1 MQLHRI
7 LSLGLPLVMLGT
19 VSVAAQQ
26 TRTITGT
33 LNDSLGGTPLPAG
46 SVTLRGTTLGANVRS
61 NGQFTITGA
70 PAAAVTLVARSLG
83 YKRREVEVPA
93 GTNNVTI
100 ALERDVLRIDQVV
113 ITGQATTIERRS
125 APNAIAT
132 VDATELAAVPTVSVE
147 QQLVGKVAGA
157 DIQQNSGA
165 PGGGVQ
171 VRLRGVT
178 SVNADAQPL
187 YVVDGAIVSDI
198 AIPSNQNAVT
208 NAAGGSNAASNQ
220 DAQVNRIADLNP
232 NDIESIEI
240 LKGASASAIYG
251 GRASNGVVIITTKR
265 GRTGAASVSF
275 RQRLGFAQTSNRL
288 GTRRFNTAAEVDAA
302 FGAGTAARVG
312 FQPGTFFDT
321 EKFLTEG
328 NQPSRETFVTVS
340 GGSEGTQYFASA
352 QLQEEQGVV
361 INTLARREALR
372 LNLDQRFGANFI
384 SGLSTNILHTK
395 ASRGLTN
402 NDNTATSFWYS
413 LAFTPSILDLRQR
426 PDGTFPENPFTA
438 SNALQTATLM
448 KNNEDVY
455 RIISSYR
462 GTYTPLTTTSQS
474 LRFTGVAGADY
485 FTQKNAL
492 FFPPE
497 LQFEDDDGQI
507 GSSLLSN
514 SDNLNLNFDLNGVHA
529 WTPESFRAT
538 TSAGLQFV
546 RRDLDIARIT
556 SRNLVGGQQN
566 VDAGT
571 TIGVGQNRQRVNNLG
586 VFAQEE
592 IQTLGEQLI
601 VTFGVRADQSSL
613 NADAAKLYVFPK
625 AAAAYRFGRVSV
637 FDELKLRAAYGESG
651 NEPLYGQRFTP
662 LVATINIGGLPGLV
676 VGGVTGSK
684 DLKPERQ
691 REVEGGIDAT
701 VWAGRASLEA
711 SVYRKTINDLLLTRE
726 LATSTGFNQEIF
738 NGGELQTNGVEL
750 AVGLVPV
757 QNAALNWVFRTT
769 YSSNSSEI
777 TQLPVPSF
785 QTGGFGTSLGVF
797 QIETGKS
804 PTQIVGLDTTNT
816 GEVVTRQIGE
826 ANPDFR
832 MSFSNEVTWRSFSAR
847 ALVEWQK
854 GGDIIN
860 LTKLLYDFGQVTK
873 DYADPISGSTE
884 TVGERRLAGF
894 GRHAATYVEDGSYVK
909 MREISVSYD
918 VPRSLTNGIWGGIRS
933 ARVSLSGRNLL
944 RWTDYTGLDPEVSN
958 FGNQAVARN
967 IDVAPYPPSRAY
979 FLSFDII
986 F

>member
-1 MQLHRI
+1 M
-7 LSLGLPLVMLGT
+7 
-19 VSVAAQQ
+19 AQQ
-26 TRTITGT
+26 TRTVTGT
-33 LNDSLGGTPLPAG
+33 LRDSLGGGPLAAG
-46 SVTLRGTTLGANVRS
+46 SISVRGTTLGANVRS
-61 NGQFTITGA
+61 DGQFTLVNV
-70 PAAAVTLVARSLG
+70 PAGPVTIVARSLG
-83 YKRREVEVPA
+83 YKRREIELPA
-93 GTNNVTI
+93 GATSVTI
-100 ALERDVLRIDQVV
+100 SLERDVLRIDQVV

-132 VDATELAAVPTVSVE
+132 VDASELATVPTVSVE

-198 AIPSNQNAVT
+198 AIASNQNAVT
-208 NAAGGSNAASNQ
+208 NAAGGSNSASNQ

-275 RQRLGFAQTSNRL
+275 RQRLGLSQVANRL
-288 GTRRFNTAAEVDAA
+288 GTRRFATAAEVDAA
-302 FGAGTAARVG
+302 YGAGTAASVN
-312 FQPGTFFDT
+312 FQPGSFFDN

-328 NQPSRETFVTVS
+328 NQPMRETFLTVS

-352 QLQEEQGVV
+352 QLQDEEGVV
-361 INTLARREALR
+361 LNTLARREALR
-372 LNLDQRFGANFI
+372 LNLDQRFGTSFLG
-384 SGLSTNILHTK
+384 GLSTNILHTK

-402 NDNTATSFWYS
+402 NDNASTSFWYS
-413 LAFTPSILDLRQR
+413 LAFTPSIIDLRR
-426 PDGTFPENPFTA
+426 KPDGTFPTNPFTA
-438 SNALQTATLM
+438 SNALQTASLM
-448 KNNEDVY
+448 KNDEDVY

-462 GTYTPLTTTSQS
+462 GTYTPLTTASQS
-474 LRFTGVAGADY
+474 IRLTGIAAADY

-497 LQFEDDDGQI
+497 LQFEDDDGQV
-507 GSSLLSN
+507 GTSLLSN
-514 SDNLNLNFDLNGVHA
+514 SDNLNLNFDLNAVHA
-529 WTPESFRAT
+529 WSPANFHAT

-546 RRDLDIARIT
+546 RRDLDISRIT

-566 VDAGT
+566 IDAGT
-571 TIGVGQNRQRVNNLG
+571 TIGVNQQRQRVNNLG
-586 VFAQEE
+586 LFAQEE
-592 IQTLGEQLI
+592 LQALGEQLI

-613 NADAAKLYVFPK
+613 NANADKLYVFPK
-625 AAAAYRFGRVSV
+625 VAAAYRFGSFRM
-637 FDELKLRAAYGESG
+637 FDELKIRAAYGESG

-662 LVATINIGGLPGLV
+662 LTATINIGGLPGLV

-691 REVEGGIDAT
+691 HEVEGGFDAT
-701 VWAGRASLEA
+701 LAGGRANVEA

-726 LATSTGFNQEIF
+726 LATSSGFNQEIF

-750 AVGLVPV
+750 TLGLVPL
-757 QNAALNWVFRTT
+757 QTAALNWILRTT
-769 YSSNSSEI
+769 YSTNSSEI
-777 TQLPVPSF
+777 TQLPVPTF

-797 QIETGKS
+797 QIEKGKS
-804 PTQIVGLDTTNT
+804 PTQIVGLDTTNA
-816 GEVVTRQIGE
+816 GEVVTRAIGE

-832 MSFSNEVTWRSFSAR
+832 MAFSNDVTWRGFSAR
-847 ALVEWQK
+847 ALFEWQK
-854 GGDIIN
+854 GGDVIN
-860 LTKLLYDFGQVTK
+860 LTKLLYDFGQVTE
-873 DYADPISGSTE
+873 DYAKPFNGSQ
-884 TVGERRLAGF
+884 TVGEHRLAGF
-894 GRHAATYVEDGSYVK
+894 GKHAATYVEDGSYVK
-909 MREISVSYD
+909 MREISVAYD
-918 VPRSLTNGIWGGIRS
+918 LPRSLTNSIWGGIRS
-933 ARVSLSGRNLL
+933 ARVSFSGRNLL

-967 IDVAPYPPSRAY
+967 VDVAPYPPSRA
-979 FLSFDII
+979 FMISFD
-986 F
+986 FVF

>member
-1 MQLHRI
+1 MKPRVL
-7 LSLGLPLVMLGT
+7 LVSLFLVMLSATG
-19 VSVAAQQ
+19 AKAQ
-26 TRTITGT
+26 TRTVTGT
-33 LNDSLGGTPLPAG
+33 LRDSLGGAPLAAG
-46 SVTLRGTTLGANVRS
+46 SISVRGTTLGASVRS
-61 NGQFTITGA
+61 DGQFTLVNV
-70 PAAAVTLVARSLG
+70 PAGAVTIAARSLG
-83 YKRREVEVPA
+83 YKRREIELPA
-93 GTNNVTI
+93 GATSVTI
-100 ALERDVLRIDQVV
+100 SLERDVLRIDQVV

-132 VDATELAAVPTVSVE
+132 VDAAALATVPTVSVE

-198 AIPSNQNAVT
+198 AIASNQNAVT
-208 NAAGGSNAASNQ
+208 GAAGGSNSASNQ

-275 RQRLGFAQTSNRL
+275 RQRLGFSQVANRL
-288 GTRRFNTAAEVDAA
+288 GTRRFATAAEVDAA
-302 FGAGTAARVG
+302 LGAGKAASVN
-312 FQPGTFFDT
+312 FQPGNFFDN

-328 NQPSRETFVTVS
+328 NKPLRETFLTVS

-352 QLQEEQGVV
+352 QLQDEEGVV
-361 INTLARREALR
+361 LNTLARREALR
-372 LNLDQRFGANFI
+372 LNLDQRFGANFL

-395 ASRGLTN
+395 AARGLTN
-402 NDNTATSFWYS
+402 NDNSSTSFWYS
-413 LAFTPSILDLRQR
+413 LAFTPSIIDLRRR
-426 PDGTFPENPFTA
+426 PDGTFPTNPFTA

-448 KNNEDVY
+448 KNDEDVY
-455 RIISSYR
+455 RFISSYR
-462 GTYTPLTTTSQS
+462 GTYTPLTTASQS
-474 LRFTGVAGADY
+474 IRLTGIAAADY

-497 LQFEDDDGQI
+497 LQFEDDDGQV
-507 GSSLLSN
+507 GTSLLSN
-514 SDNLNLNFDLNGVHA
+514 SDNLNLNFDLNAVHA
-529 WTPESFRAT
+529 WSPASFHAT

-546 RRDLDIARIT
+546 RRDLDISRIS

-566 VDAGT
+566 IDAGT
-571 TIGVGQNRQRVNNLG
+571 TIGVAQQRQRVNNLG

-592 IQTLGEQLI
+592 LQALGDQLI

-613 NADAAKLYVFPK
+613 NANADKLYVFPK
-625 AAAAYRFGRVSV
+625 VAAAYRLGGLKL
-637 FDELKLRAAYGESG
+637 FDDLKLRAAYGESG

-662 LVATINIGGLPGLV
+662 LTATINIGGLPGLV

-691 REVEGGIDAT
+691 HEVEGGVDAT
-701 VWAGRASLEA
+701 LWAGRANVEA

-726 LATSTGFNQEIF
+726 LATSSGFNQEIF

-750 AVGLVPV
+750 TLGLVPL
-757 QNAALNWVFRTT
+757 QTAALNWILRTT
-769 YSSNSSEI
+769 YSTNSSEI
-777 TQLPVPSF
+777 TQLPVPTF

-797 QIETGKS
+797 QIEKGKS
-804 PTQIVGLDTTNT
+804 PTQIVGLDTTNA
-816 GEVVTRQIGE
+816 GEVVTRAIGE

-832 MSFSNEVTWRSFSAR
+832 MSFSNDVTWRGFSAR
-847 ALVEWQK
+847 ALFEWQK
-854 GGDIIN
+854 GGDVIN
-860 LTKLLYDFGQVTK
+860 LTKLLYDFGQVTE
-873 DYADPISGSTE
+873 DYAKPFNGSQ
-884 TVGERRLAGF
+884 TVGEHRLAGF
-894 GRHAATYVEDGSYVK
+894 GKHAATYVEDGSYVK
-909 MREISVSYD
+909 MREISLAYD
-918 VPRSLTNGIWGGIRS
+918 LPRSMTNAIWGGIRS
-933 ARVSLSGRNLL
+933 ARVSFSGRNLL

-967 IDVAPYPPSRAY
+967 VDVAPYPPSRA
-979 FLSFDII
+979 FMISFDIV

>member
-1 MQLHRI
+1 MKPRVL
-7 LSLGLPLVMLGT
+7 LVSLFLVMLSAAG
-19 VSVAAQQ
+19 AMAQQ
-26 TRTITGT
+26 TRTVTGT
-33 LNDSLGGTPLPAG
+33 LRDSLGGGPLAAG
-46 SVTLRGTTLGANVRS
+46 SVSVRGTTLGANVRS
-61 NGQFTITGA
+61 DGQFTIVNV
-70 PAAAVTLVARSLG
+70 PASAVTIVARSLG
-83 YKRREVEVPA
+83 YKRREIELPA
-93 GTNNVTI
+93 GATSVTI
-100 ALERDVLRIDQVV
+100 SLERDVLRIDQVV

-132 VDATELAAVPTVSVE
+132 VDASELATVPTVSVE

-198 AIPSNQNAVT
+198 AIASNQNAVT

-220 DAQVNRIADLNP
+220 DGQVNRIADLNP

-275 RQRLGFAQTSNRL
+275 RQRLGISQVANRL
-288 GTRRFNTAAEVDAA
+288 GTRRFATAAEVDAA
-302 FGAGTAARVG
+302 YGAGTAASVN
-312 FQPGTFFDT
+312 FQPGNFFDN

-328 NQPSRETFVTVS
+328 SQPMRETFVTVS

-352 QLQEEQGVV
+352 QLQDEEGVV
-361 INTLARREALR
+361 LNTLARREALR
-372 LNLDQRFGANFI
+372 LNLDQRFGTSFLG
-384 SGLSTNILHTK
+384 GLSTNVLHTK
-395 ASRGLTN
+395 SARGLTN
-402 NDNTATSFWYS
+402 NDNASTSFWYS
-413 LAFTPSILDLRQR
+413 LAFTPSIIDLRR
-426 PDGTFPENPFTA
+426 KPDGTFPTNPFTA

-448 KNNEDVY
+448 KNDEDVY

-462 GTYTPLTTTSQS
+462 GTYTPLTTASQS
-474 LRFTGVAGADY
+474 IRLTGIAAADY
-485 FTQKNAL
+485 FAQKNAL

-497 LQFEDDDGQI
+497 LQFEDDDGQV
-507 GSSLLSN
+507 GTSLLSN
-514 SDNLNLNFDLNGVHA
+514 SDNLNLNFDLNAVHA
-529 WTPESFRAT
+529 WSPASFHAT

-566 VDAGT
+566 IDAGT
-571 TIGVGQNRQRVNNLG
+571 TIGVGQQRQRVNNLG
-586 VFAQEE
+586 IFAQEE
-592 IQTLGEQLI
+592 LQALGEKLI

-613 NADAAKLYVFPK
+613 NANADKLYVFPK
-625 AAAAYRFGRVSV
+625 VAAAYRFGTFRM
-637 FDELKLRAAYGESG
+637 FDELKVRAAYGESG

-662 LVATINIGGLPGLV
+662 LTATINIGGLPGLV

-691 REVEGGIDAT
+691 HEVEGGFDAT
-701 VWAGRASLEA
+701 VAGGRANIEA

-726 LATSTGFNQEIF
+726 LATSSGFNQEIF

-750 AVGLVPV
+750 TVGLVPL
-757 QNAALNWVFRTT
+757 QTAALNWIFRTT
-769 YSSNSSEI
+769 YSTNSSEI
-777 TQLPVPSF
+777 TQLPVPTF

-797 QIETGKS
+797 QIEKGKS
-804 PTQIVGLDTTNT
+804 PTQIVGLDTTNA
-816 GEVVTRQIGE
+816 GEVVTRAIGE

-832 MSFSNEVTWRSFSAR
+832 MAFSNDVTWRGFSAR
-847 ALVEWQK
+847 ALFEWQK
-854 GGDIIN
+854 GGDVIN
-860 LTKLLYDFGQVTK
+860 LTKLLYDFGQSTE
-873 DYADPISGSTE
+873 DYAKPFNASE
-884 TVGERRLAGF
+884 TVGEHRLAGF
-894 GRHAATYVEDGSYVK
+894 GKHAATYVEDGSYVK
-909 MREISVSYD
+909 MREISVAYD
-918 VPRSLTNGIWGGIRS
+918 LPRSLTNGIWSGIRS
-933 ARVSLSGRNLL
+933 ARVSFSGRNLL

-967 IDVAPYPPSRAY
+967 VDVAPYPPSRA
-979 FLSFDII
+979 FMISFD
-986 F
+986 FVF

>member
-1 MQLHRI
+1 
-7 LSLGLPLVMLGT
+7 MLT
-19 VSVAAQQ
+19 AASATAQQ
-26 TRTITGT
+26 TRTVTGV
-33 LNDSLGGTPLPAG
+33 LRDSLGDGPLPSG
-46 SVTLRGTTLGANVRS
+46 SVTVRGTTLGANVRS
-61 NGQFTITGA
+61 NGQFTVTSV
-70 PAAAVTLVARSLG
+70 PAGPVTLIARSLG
-83 YKRREVEVPA
+83 YKRREVELPA
-93 GTNNVTI
+93 GVTSINI

-113 ITGQATTIERRS
+113 VTGQATTIERRS

-132 VDATELAAVPTVSVE
+132 VDASELAAVPTVSVE

-265 GRTGAASVSF
+265 GRSGAASVSF
-275 RQRLGFAQTSNRL
+275 RQRLGFSQVANRM
-288 GTRRFNTAAEVDAA
+288 GTRRFATAAEVDDAY
-302 FGAGTAARVG
+302 GPGTAASVN
-312 FQPGTFFDT
+312 FQPGTFFDN
-321 EKFLTEG
+321 EKFLTDG
-328 NQPSRETFVTVS
+328 NQPVRETFLTVS
-340 GGSEGTQYFASA
+340 GGNEATQYFASA
-352 QLQEEQGVV
+352 QLQEEDGVV

-384 SGLSTNILHTK
+384 GALSTNVLHTK
-395 ASRGLTN
+395 AARGLTN
-402 NDNTATSFWYS
+402 NDNTSTSFWYS
-413 LAFTPSILDLRQR
+413 LAFTPSIIDLREQ

-438 SNALQTATLM
+438 SNSLQTASLM
-448 KNNEDVY
+448 KNDEDVY

-462 GTYTPLTTTSQS
+462 GTYTPLTTSSQS
-474 LRFTGVAGADY
+474 VRLTGVAAADY
-485 FTQKNAL
+485 FAQKNAL

-507 GSSLLSN
+507 GSSLLSH
-514 SDNLNLNFDLNGVHA
+514 SDNLNLNFDINAVHA
-529 WTPESFRAT
+529 WTPANFRAQ

-586 VFAQEE
+586 LFAQEE
-592 IQTLGEQLI
+592 LQTLGDQLI
-601 VTFGVRADQSSL
+601 FTFGVRADQSSL
-613 NADAAKLYVFPK
+613 NADAKKLYVFPK
-625 AAAAYRFGRVSV
+625 AAVAYRFGRVTL

-662 LVATINIGGLPGLV
+662 LLANINIGGLPGLV

-691 REVEGGIDAT
+691 REVEGGVDAT
-701 VWAGRASLEA
+701 LWQGRATVEA
-711 SVYRKTINDLLLTRE
+711 SVYRKTITDLLLTRE

-738 NGGELQTNGVEL
+738 NGGELRTDGVEL
-750 AVGLVPV
+750 SLGLLPI
-757 QNAALNWVFRTT
+757 QTNALNWIFRTT
-769 YSSNSSEI
+769 YSKNSSEI

-797 QIETGKS
+797 QIERGKS

-816 GEVVTRQIGE
+816 GEVFTGPIGE

-832 MSFSNEVTWRSFSAR
+832 MSFSNDVTWRGFTAR
-847 ALVEWQK
+847 ALFEWQK
-854 GGDIIN
+854 GGDVIN
-860 LTKLLYDFGQVTK
+860 LTKLLYDFGQTTE
-873 DYADPISGSTE
+873 DYADPFNSSE
-884 TVGERRLAGF
+884 TVGEHRLAGF

-909 MREISVSYD
+909 MREISLSYD
-918 VPRSLTNGIWGGIRS
+918 VPRSFTNSIWGGIRS
-933 ARVSLSGRNLL
+933 ARISLSGRNLL

-967 IDVAPYPPSRAY
+967 VDVAPYPPSRQY
-979 FLSFDII
+979 YISFDII